1 MQTKQIV
8 IVLRER
14 RVAHITPL
22 HPVDLSPIP
31 NFSPH
36 LVIFEKKEQKKTSF
50 WLPNTQ
56 KKNNEVAKEMNEKW
70 GTTR

>member
-8 IVLRER
+8 IVLQER

-36 LVIFEKKEQKKTSF
+36 LVIFEKKEQKKNLF
-50 WLPNTQ
+50 L
-56 KKNNEVAKEMNEKW
+56 VAEYPKEK
-70 GTTR
+70 